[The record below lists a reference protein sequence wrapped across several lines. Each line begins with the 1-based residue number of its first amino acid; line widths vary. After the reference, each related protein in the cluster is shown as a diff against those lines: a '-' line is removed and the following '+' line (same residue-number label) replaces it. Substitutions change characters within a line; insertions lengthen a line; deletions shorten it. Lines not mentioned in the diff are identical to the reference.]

1 MARTINAP
9 GIEVN
14 EIDRSAYDNVDN
26 SMVGTLG
33 LVLGFA
39 DKGEDYE
46 VKWVNSMG
54 SFEKA
59 YGTPTNEAERYFY
72 NATREI
78 IDAGGIAT
86 VGKLPYD
93 NATLDKLA
101 YTEYQIGTN
110 YDGGRD
116 FFPIS
121 SINDIFWTDNTR
133 ELAIISKLD
142 TIK

>member
-14 EIDRSAYDNVDN
+14 EIDRSAYTTDN

-46 VKWVNSMG
+46 VRWVNSMG

-59 YGTPTNEAERYFY
+59 YGTPSTEAERYLY
-72 NATREI
+72 NATQEI
-78 IDAGGIAT
+78 LDAGGIAT
-86 VGKLPYD
+86 VAKLPYD
-93 NATLDKLA
+93 NNVLDKFA
-101 YTEYQIGTN
+101 YTEYRAGIN
-110 YDGGRD
+110 YVTGRE
-116 FFPIS
+116 FF
-121 SINDIFWTDNTR
+121 
-133 ELAIISKLD
+133 
-142 TIK
+142 